1 MSITATAALA
11 AGNLALK
18 TGKKMAES
26 QKQGELLDTVKNL
39 STGVANNLIR
49 SQSLAQTIGSARI
62 SPYVLVEEE
71 IRRQP
76 YVTDALQ
83 AAASIFTGYYLIAVS
98 LTADVNGVSVLDRID
113 RVNPNRMAFKGGLG
127 LSMEDYST
135 GLPTRDREVAK
146 GGWSFNHETGHFV
159 QGQAVS
165 MEAYDPLMNSGRVA
179 GHNPLL
185 TGSGSVPPRQP
196 KGGAKRPDGTEPGS
210 SAEKPKQAKLAI
222 ANATD
227 ASNLAVGKLLAVDLT
242 INGEQLSIPTMV
254 TLFPMIADRESFLHI
269 LSSFSREL
277 TWKERWHDY
286 RSGVIGAVDLVT
298 SRDLIKKHRSTM
310 IKDKSGFYRIIQ
322 RQNRNNKVAAAQRG
336 PSLAEASSIL
346 MFSSTLARMVE
357 VETGVS
363 FDNFEDREN
372 IFETTQSMIMFVI
385 DTEWDR
391 VTIYHSGFQAPTKL
405 ELRELKSANKNAG
418 PDVAEILKA
427 YQLGSAPSRF

>member
-11 AGNLALK
+11 AGNFALQ

-49 SQSLAQTIGSARI
+49 SQSLARTVSSARI
-62 SPYVLVEEE
+62 SPYVLVEDE

-76 YVTDALQ
+76 YITDALQ
-83 AAASIFTGYYLIAVS
+83 AASAIFTGYYLIAVS
-98 LTADVNGVSVLDRID
+98 LTADVNGVSVLERID

-135 GLPTRDREVAK
+135 GLPTREREVVS
-146 GGWSFNHETGHFV
+146 GGWSFNQETGHFV
-159 QGQAVS
+159 QGQVLS
-165 MEAYDPLMNSGRVA
+165 QEAYDPLMNSSKPSSYDPIMA
-179 GHNPLL
+179 
-185 TGSGSVPPRQP
+185 GSGGSVPRQP
-196 KGGAKRPDGTEPGS
+196 KGAAKRPDGSNDTS
-210 SAEKPKQAKLAI
+210 SVEKPKQAKLAI

-227 ASNLAVGKLLAVDLT
+227 AANLAVGKLLAVDLT

-254 TLFPMIADRESFLHI
+254 TLFPLIADRESFLHI
-269 LSSFSREL
+269 LSSFNREL

-286 RSGVIGAVDLVT
+286 RSGVIGKIDLAT
-298 SRDLIKKHRSTM
+298 GRDLIKKHRQTM
-310 IKDKSGFYRIIQ
+310 IKDKSGYYRIVQ
-322 RQNRNNKVAAAQRG
+322 RQNRLNKIAAASRG

-357 VETGVS
+357 VENGVS
-363 FDNFEDREN
+363 FDSFDDREN

-405 ELRELKSANKNAG
+405 ELREMKAANKNAG
-418 PDVAEILKA
+418 PSIDEILKA
-427 YQLGSAPSRF
+427 YQLGSAPTRF

>member
-11 AGNLALK
+11 AGNFALQ
-18 TGKKMAES
+18 TGKKMAETH
-26 QKQGELLDTVKNL
+26 KQGELLDTVKNL

-49 SQSLAQTIGSARI
+49 SQSLSRTVSSARI
-62 SPYVLVEEE
+62 SPYVLVEDE

-76 YVTDALQ
+76 YITDALQ
-83 AAASIFTGYYLIAVS
+83 AASAIFTGYYLIAVS
-98 LTADVNGVSVLDRID
+98 LTADVNGVSVLERID

-135 GLPTRDREVAK
+135 GLPVRERESVP
-146 GGWSFNHETGHFV
+146 GGWAFNPETGHFV
-159 QGQAVS
+159 QGQVLS
-165 MEAYDPLMNSGRVA
+165 QEAYDPLMNSGRTA
-179 GHNPLL
+179 GYDPLMA
-185 TGSGSVPPRQP
+185 GSGGSVPRQP
-196 KGGAKRPDGTEPGS
+196 KGASKRPDGTDVSTP
-210 SAEKPKQAKLAI
+210 EKPKQAKLAI
-222 ANATD
+222 ANATE
-227 ASNLAVGKLLAVDLT
+227 AANLAVGKLLAVDLT

-254 TLFPMIADRESFLHI
+254 TLFPLIADRESFLHI
-269 LSSFSREL
+269 LSSFSKEL

-286 RSGVIGAVDLVT
+286 RSGVIGKVDFLT
-298 SRDLIKKHRSTM
+298 GRDLIKKHRQTM

-322 RQNRNNKVAAAQRG
+322 RQNRNNKIAAASRG

-346 MFSSTLARMVE
+346 MFSATLARMVE
-357 VETGVS
+357 VENGVS
-363 FDNFEDREN
+363 FDNFDDREN

>member
-11 AGNLALK
+11 AGNLALQ

-49 SQSLAQTIGSARI
+49 SQSLSQTVSSARI

-76 YVTDALQ
+76 YITDALQ

-135 GLPTRDREVAK
+135 GLPTRDREVLK
-146 GGWSFNHETGHFV
+146 GDWSFNSETGHFV
-159 QGQAVS
+159 QGSSVS
-165 MEAYDPLMNSGRVA
+165 MEAYDPLMNSG
-179 GHNPLL
+179 GSSYNP
-185 TGSGSVPPRQP
+185 TMVGSGSVPPRQP
-196 KGGAKRPDGTEPGS
+196 KGSAKRPDPTDPTAPG
-210 SAEKPKQAKLAI
+210 EKPKQAKLAV

-242 INGEQLSIPTMV
+242 INGEQLSVPTMV
-254 TLFPMIADRESFLHI
+254 TLFPLIADRESFLHI
-269 LSSFSREL
+269 LSSFNREL

-286 RSGVIGAVDLVT
+286 RSGVIGMVDLIT

-310 IKDKSGFYRIIQ
+310 IKDKSGFYRIVQ
-322 RQNRNNKVAAAQRG
+322 RQNRNNKVAAARRG

-363 FDNFEDREN
+363 FDSFEDREN
-372 IFETTQSMIMFVI
+372 IFETTQSMLMFVI

>member
-11 AGNLALK
+11 AGNFALK

-26 QKQGELLDTVKNL
+26 HKQGELLDTVKNL

-49 SQSLAQTIGSARI
+49 SQSLAKTIDSARI
-62 SPYVLVEEE
+62 SPYVLVEDE

-135 GLPTRDREVAK
+135 GLPTHEREIVP
-146 GGWSFNHETGHFV
+146 GGWSFSADTGHFV
-159 QGQAVS
+159 KGQTLSQESYDPITNSSRAGS
-165 MEAYDPLMNSGRVA
+165 YDPLMA
-179 GHNPLL
+179 
-185 TGSGSVPPRQP
+185 GSGGSVPRQP
-196 KGGAKRPDGTEPGS
+196 KGGAKRPDGTDVSVP
-210 SAEKPKQAKLAI
+210 EKPKQAKLAI
-222 ANATD
+222 ANATE
-227 ASNLAVGKLLAVDLT
+227 AANLAVGKLIAVDLT

-269 LSSFSREL
+269 LSSFNREL

-286 RSGVIGAVDLVT
+286 RSGVIGATDFAT
-298 SRDLIKKHRSTM
+298 GRDLIKKHRQTM
-310 IKDKSGFYRIIQ
+310 IKDKSGFYRIVQ
-322 RQNRNNKVAAAQRG
+322 RQNRNNKIAAASRG

-346 MFSSTLARMVE
+346 MFSATLARMVE
-357 VETGVS
+357 VENGVS
-363 FDNFEDREN
+363 FDSFDDREN